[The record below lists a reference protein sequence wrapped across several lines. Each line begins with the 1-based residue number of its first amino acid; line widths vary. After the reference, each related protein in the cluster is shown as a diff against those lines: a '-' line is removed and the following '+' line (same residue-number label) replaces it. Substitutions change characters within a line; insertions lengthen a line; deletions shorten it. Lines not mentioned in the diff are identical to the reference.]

1 MEITEYL
8 LLSLV
13 LPIHARSISLLAQ
26 GRSSVIGKAT
36 SNDPY
41 NWRRRLHRQCYR

>member
-13 LPIHARSISLLAQ
+13 LPIHARSISLLA
-26 GRSSVIGKAT
+26 
-36 SNDPY
+36 
-41 NWRRRLHRQCYR
+41 